1 MVYQLPASGTGTLA
15 AAVLGGAV
23 CGLSPLGE
31 GHGYWRTTIPK
42 RFSHCCESF
51 RSHDRLPNPGTDNP
65 LGIWVWRSGEFDY
78 RTSTGLMKQTLGG
91 HTHTHTHTK
100 KTPCV
105 HHDAGE
111 RSSDPTRNWLRL
123 AHECPGV
130 SSASMG
136 WWWPDAR
143 LGALSAAAHARGLLK
158 EVNNILI
165 TSTIVWAQI
174 K

>member
-65 LGIWVWRSGEFDY
+65 LGIWVGRSGEFDY

-91 HTHTHTHTK
+91 HKRNLVHTRTQEK
-100 KTPCV
+100 VAVTPQARFAC
-105 HHDAGE
+105 
-111 RSSDPTRNWLRL
+111 
-123 AHECPGV
+123 ECFRV
-130 SSASMG
+130 SSREMG
-136 WWWPDAR
+136 QQWPAVESE
-143 LGALSAAAHARGLLK
+143 ALAAAVLGEAAFCCKSFWRRSPLFLP
-158 EVNNILI
+158 
-165 TSTIVWAQI
+165 
-174 K
+174 